1 MTCHKFSK
9 EFISK
14 FVDNEL
20 DAEDHNAFIRHKAHC
35 HDCCATEAGFRQAGM
50 IFDGQAEVMAGKL
63 LKNMPEIFI
72 KTGDMGHNSGIG
84 KTIKRKSRKVQAAL
98 GMLSLAVVAVIMYLT
113 PWHQEQ
119 LRTRTGLSAKGPSAV
134 VNSVDAYGSSVMILE
149 TAETHH
155 TIIWFSET

>member
-14 FVDNEL
+14 FVDNAL
-20 DAEDHNAFIRHKAHC
+20 DTESHDAFIRHKTQC
-35 HDCCATEAGFRQAGM
+35 PDCCAAEKRFRRTGM
-50 IFDGQAEVMAGKL
+50 IFERQADAMAGQV
-63 LKNMPEIFI
+63 LKNTPKIFI
-72 KTGDMGHNSGIG
+72 NTGGMGYESFIDRI
-84 KTIKRKSRKVQAAL
+84 TKRKSRKAQAIL
-98 GMLSLAVVAVIMYLT
+98 GMLSFAVAAAIISLA

-119 LRTRTGLSAKGPSAV
+119 LPTRLAVPGPSAV

-149 TAETHH
+149 TAKTHH

>member
-20 DAEDHNAFIRHKAHC
+20 DAEDHNAFIRHKAQC
-35 HDCCATEAGFRQAGM
+35 PDCCATETHFSQAGM
-50 IFDGQAEVMAGKL
+50 IFESQAEAMAGQL
-63 LKNMPEIFI
+63 LKNTPERFM
-72 KTGDMGHNSGIG
+72 KTGDANHESGID
-84 KTIKRKSRKVQAAL
+84 KIIKRNSRRAQAIL
-98 GMLSLAVVAVIMYLT
+98 GMLSLAVVAVIMYPA
-113 PWHQEQ
+113 PWHQRQ
-119 LRTRTGLSAKGPSAV
+119 LPTGLSVSGPSAV

>member
-14 FVDNEL
+14 FVDNAL
-20 DAEDHNAFIRHKAHC
+20 DTESHNAFIRHKVQC
-35 HDCCATEAGFRQAGM
+35 PDCCAAEIRFRRVGM
-50 IFDGQAEVMAGKL
+50 IFERQADAMAGQV
-63 LKNMPEIFI
+63 LKNTPKIFI
-72 KTGDMGHNSGIG
+72 KTGEMGHESFIDR
-84 KTIKRKSRKVQAAL
+84 IMKRKPRRAQAVI
-98 GMLSLAVVAVIMYLT
+98 GMLSLAVVAAIIALV

-119 LRTRTGLSAKGPSAV
+119 LQTRLAAPGPSAV

-149 TAETHH
+149 TTKTHH